1 MHDFWVLITI
11 NTLRFNVDI
20 ALSFISDELLAMPAE
35 RVCVG
40 AFTRSA
46 LPNLTA
52 EQLSNANRVFLTK
65 RKDRK
70 SSSAA
75 GSPSK
80 AVKPESPPSPAS
92 IRGSQD
98 TPAVDEAENTQFT
111 QAGSPIPGC
120 RQPNPLFPSVE
131 ENLPPTSKSSTGP
144 SSQGVTAQLATV
156 SLASNTDSNCE
167 FTLPQSLQDLYSFA

>member
-11 NTLRFNVDI
+11 YTLRINVDI
-20 ALSFISDELLAMPAE
+20 AMSFSSDEQQAMPAE

-40 AFTRSA
+40 ASTRSA

-65 RKDRK
+65 RKDCK

-75 GSPSK
+75 GSPPK
-80 AVKPESPPSPAS
+80 AVKLESHPSDGPM
-92 IRGSQD
+92 RGPQD
-98 TPAVDEAENTQFT
+98 IPAVDEAENTQFT

-120 RQPNPLFPSVE
+120 RHPNPLFPSVE
-131 ENLPPTSKSSTGP
+131 ENLPPTSTSPTGP
-144 SSQGVTAQLATV
+144 SSQGVAAQLATV

-167 FTLPQSLQDLYSFA
+167 FTLPESPQDTYSFA